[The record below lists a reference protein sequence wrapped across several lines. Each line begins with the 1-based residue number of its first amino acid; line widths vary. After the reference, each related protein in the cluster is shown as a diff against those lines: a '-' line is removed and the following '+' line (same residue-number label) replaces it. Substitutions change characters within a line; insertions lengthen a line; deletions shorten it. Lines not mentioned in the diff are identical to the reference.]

1 MTGNPPNPSGADP
14 NPAPPANHLGD
25 EELAVVAARQALT
38 VPGVLRLQPGRKHAV
53 GRAARLLFS
62 SGGQDDQ
69 LAAAAS
75 GIEVSRGDV
84 RSAAPVA
91 GGDADSGS
99 GARERS
105 IEVTVRVITAAH
117 PSPRGI
123 AREVQRVVSD
133 ELALLTRTPVTVVVV
148 IVDVEDDE

>member
-14 NPAPPANHLGD
+14 NPAPPADHLGD

-38 VPGVLRLQPGRKHAV
+38 VPGVLRLQPGLKHAV
-53 GRAARLLFS
+53 GRGARLLFS